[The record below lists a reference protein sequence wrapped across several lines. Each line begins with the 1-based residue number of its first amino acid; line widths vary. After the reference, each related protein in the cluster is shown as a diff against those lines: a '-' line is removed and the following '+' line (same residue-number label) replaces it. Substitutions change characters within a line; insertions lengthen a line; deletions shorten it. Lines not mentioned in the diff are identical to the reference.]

1 MSLNK
6 VLTERVFFLLKF
18 QAFFDPI
25 ASTAA
30 TKAGKSAEKNDLKT
44 FKMDSFDHQIL
55 LEKSIWLIYW
65 LIVHLPFHL
74 LLGANVEKTVD
85 VRFSVFLLC
94 SFLYL
99 PIFQRKEPWQR
110 LHKMVSVL
118 SKYQFNGWVAGY
130 VVIDVF
136 FFKSL

>member
-1 MSLNK
+1 
-6 VLTERVFFLLKF
+6 
-18 QAFFDPI
+18 
-25 ASTAA
+25 
-30 TKAGKSAEKNDLKT
+30 
-44 FKMDSFDHQIL
+44 MDSFDHQIL

-94 SFLYL
+94 SFLCL
-99 PIFQRKEPWQR
+99 PIFQRKEPSQR
-110 LHKMVSVL
+110 LHKMPSVL
-118 SKYQFNGWVAGY
+118 SKYQFNGWMADY

-136 FFKSL
+136 SSNACEMLSLHFKNFGKVTLIRFLTSFGTKINVTLIDF